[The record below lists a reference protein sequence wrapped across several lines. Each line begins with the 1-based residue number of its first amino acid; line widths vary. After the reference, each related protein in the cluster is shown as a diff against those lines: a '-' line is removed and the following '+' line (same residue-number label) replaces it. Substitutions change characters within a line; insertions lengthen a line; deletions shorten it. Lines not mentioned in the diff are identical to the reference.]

1 MNTQNKN
8 TNKKNNSHGNYQSG
22 QARSNSLLWLII
34 LVAIA
39 ALCIATAPVS
49 AGEEYMAGSPVLS
62 ASLSGTNEFSPGK
75 EVQLAVVIQN
85 TGLNQFKFVK
95 TGTVNRDDLPNTA
108 KFLTVTLKP
117 GDSPFIIKTDPQ
129 MLGDVKASST
139 ATGLFTVKIPSDT
152 PSGSYSLPVKLNY
165 TYMYSA
171 DQYGTD
177 TIEYR
182 YKAKDEVFEI
192 PVRIKPDV
200 RISVVSAE
208 INQMNAGTEGSMH
221 LEVKN
226 IGHEDAKKAII
237 TITRNEGS
245 PIIPT
250 EGSAYIGD
258 FPSGGNATCIFK
270 AKVDGSAEAQTYP
283 LDVSVKYE
291 NHDGD
296 TITSD
301 IETIGVPVGKKTE
314 FVIVSDAETITP
326 GQKKVITV
334 KYKNTGGA
342 IAHQAQARVSMV
354 DPFTSNDDSAYL
366 GDIAPGETKEASF
379 LITVDKAAT
388 LKQYGIDS
396 EIRYRDAFD
405 NTIIS
410 DPIKL
415 GLNVGEDKGM
425 VAGLMK
431 NPIALAVIALLIIG
445 IGYAVYRKRQNQ

>member
-1 MNTQNKN
+1 MVI
-8 TNKKNNSHGNYQSG
+8 
-22 QARSNSLLWLII
+22 LI
-34 LVAIA
+34 AIA
-39 ALCIATAPVS
+39 ALFIVTAPVS

-62 ASLSGTNEFSPGK
+62 AALSGTNEFSPGK

-108 KFLTVTLKP
+108 KFLTVTLEP
-117 GDSPFIIKTDPQ
+117 GNSPFIIKTDPQ
-129 MLGDVKASST
+129 MLGDLKASST
-139 ATGLFTVKIPSDT
+139 STGLFTVKIPSDT

-182 YKAKDEVFEI
+182 YKTKDEVFEI

-237 TITRNEGS
+237 TITRNDGS

-250 EGSAYIGD
+250 EGSAYIGE

-291 NHDGD
+291 NRDGD

-314 FVIVSDAETITP
+314 FVIVSETETITP

-405 NTIIS
+405 NSIIS

-415 GLNVGEDKGM
+415 SLNVGEDKGM

-431 NPIALAVIALLIIG
+431 NPIALAVLALLIIG